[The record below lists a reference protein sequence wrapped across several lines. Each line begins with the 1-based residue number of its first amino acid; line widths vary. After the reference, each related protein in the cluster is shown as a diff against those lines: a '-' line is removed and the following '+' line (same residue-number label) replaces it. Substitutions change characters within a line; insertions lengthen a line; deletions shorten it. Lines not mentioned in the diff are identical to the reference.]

1 MAFHSI
7 CRYEICLGAVVA
19 VYFVWFKARFGLN
32 SLSMS
37 MYINLLDTG
46 RSKLRYLSVLKSS
59 SGSDV
64 SLRSSSGHMGSIS
77 NFSMCWPKKLSL
89 FDICNALRAR
99 LCVESDRG
107 DRKEM

>member
-1 MAFHSI
+1 
-7 CRYEICLGAVVA
+7 
-19 VYFVWFKARFGLN
+19 
-32 SLSMS
+32 

-77 NFSMCWPKKLSL
+77 NFSMYWPKKLSL

-107 DRKEM
+107 DQREM

>member
-1 MAFHSI
+1 M
-7 CRYEICLGAVVA
+7 
-19 VYFVWFKARFGLN
+19 YFVWFKARFGLN

-64 SLRSSSGHMGSIS
+64 PFAIFLRTHGQFSVVDLAYVGRRSSVCPICVVRYAWHLIGVIG
-77 NFSMCWPKKLSL
+77 KKRNV
-89 FDICNALRAR
+89 DYDN
-99 LCVESDRG
+99 
-107 DRKEM
+107 

>member
-1 MAFHSI
+1 MIYMCI
-7 CRYEICLGAVVA
+7 C
-19 VYFVWFKARFGLN
+19 
-32 SLSMS
+32 
-37 MYINLLDTG
+37 INLLDTG
-46 RSKLRYLSVLKSS
+46 RAKLRYLSVLKSS

-64 SLRSSSGHMGSIS
+64 SLRSSSGHMGGIS
-77 NFSMCWPKKLSL
+77 NYWPKKLSL